1 MRNLNSIP
9 TAPKRS
15 DSIMFL
21 NDYPPPSMDISLSF
35 LNFNNYENSKTA
47 TATTE
52 EIRISSTI
60 SVTESLM
67 LWDELLK
74 IDIPEERL
82 LHKPVN
88 KKIDTTETKPNVIKL
103 SLKEEKIDLGFTLKE
118 FLSEDDLEDFE
129 SMFLS
134 LDSNRLKSYLST
146 KPLPKLPT
154 AKKDNAINNF
164 FPPEKIIPVISHK
177 KKEIFE
183 PILDLLEEEEV
194 KKKSVDE
201 LKKKSDLKIKKF
213 FGEEFINRNSKRDF
227 KQMNLHSHQLK
238 QRTSLPNFAKF
249 SSFHP
254 NDKIGLKG
262 PHQRNARVPF
272 DDLLFS
278 PMPEP
283 LKFSLTPNDLNY

>member
-1 MRNLNSIP
+1 MSENNTFANNNNDNLSIISSQNNNFSPRLSNDIPSNGDESFFNTQDEDTMRNLNSIP

-213 FGEEFINRNSKRDF
+213 FGEEFINRNSKR
-227 KQMNLHSHQLK
+227 
-238 QRTSLPNFAKF
+238 
-249 SSFHP
+249 
-254 NDKIGLKG
+254 
-262 PHQRNARVPF
+262 
-272 DDLLFS
+272 
-278 PMPEP
+278 
-283 LKFSLTPNDLNY
+283 